1 MSDSQAPAPEMHSS
15 SSGARDEAPAPGGPP
30 RSGGI
35 LRGRLRA
42 AAPPSPDGPL
52 RPFTPPDLSTI
63 PHMDESSVQLGDR
76 SHNSEDLAQLPP
88 VGFEDAAPGPYIVGS
103 PIDLG
108 GIDNV
113 DSINLRLGPLHK
125 RSTRRKHRAPGE
137 PQHIELRESDDQS
150 PTTTTTRLSPSG
162 F

>member
-1 MSDSQAPAPEMHSS
+1 MHSS
-15 SSGARDEAPAPGGPP
+15 SSGTNEPP
-30 RSGGI
+30 RSGGGL

-52 RPFTPPDLSTI
+52 RPFTPPDLNTI

-76 SHNSEDLAQLPP
+76 SHNYEDQPPTSAASEEA
-88 VGFEDAAPGPYIVGS
+88 VPGPYIVGS

-125 RSTRRKHRAPGE
+125 RSSRRKHRAPGE
-137 PQHIELRESDDQS
+137 PQHIELRENDDLTPS
-150 PTTTTTRLSPSG
+150 PTTRLSPTGLYKKRFSLCAQLTIS